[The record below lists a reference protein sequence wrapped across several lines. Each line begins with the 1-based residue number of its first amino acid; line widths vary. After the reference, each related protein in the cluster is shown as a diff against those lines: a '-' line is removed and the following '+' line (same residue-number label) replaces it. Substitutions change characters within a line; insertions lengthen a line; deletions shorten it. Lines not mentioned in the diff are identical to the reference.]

1 MGRELRV
8 EHWEPP
14 LSLEIE
20 TPTRKTE
27 KEQLE
32 VGEEPRETGVIG
44 AGDRMAERDH

>member
-20 TPTRKTE
+20 MPTKKTE

-44 AGDRMAERDH
+44 AR